1 MANARKIFS
10 LALILALHLFLLI
23 KTKFTLWPEMVVYP
37 YLANNNFKLYTDII
51 NPYPPLMTW
60 FLMMFSKMFGYE
72 PLPYLIF
79 TWIIIIFIDLL
90 IYKITKSLLATI
102 FFAFLSIPFGA
113 NGLWF
118 DLVQTP
124 FILVSTLYLMAFL
137 ENPKNTSNFYK
148 LSATLA
154 LVFFIKQLAVWLIIT
169 ALAIIF
175 LKLGKS
181 TKDVFLKNPAIL
193 APFII
198 LLALQIFIFARQE
211 SLADYF
217 FWVFAF
223 PILLASQM
231 PGYFDLPK
239 VSQSIVILALLI
251 PFFLL
256 TFKKNHKIQV
266 PISFAALSVL
276 FIFPRFDFF
285 HLIPSLAL
293 FSLAIP
299 RLIEELKS
307 KFFLVIFTVSFI
319 VVLIFAIRSYIKN
332 WGHEVRF
339 FEKEI
344 YQTAGILREINPPG
358 KPIYIQNGPD
368 QIFPIASLLPP
379 KPWADEFP
387 WYLELPNVQ
396 DRIVEGIKLNPP
408 RFIVFKPYELKEP
421 YEIGSY
427 RPLKIN
433 QFITTN
439 YQNFFQISDT
449 LWLKIKK

>member
-1 MANARKIFS
+1 
-10 LALILALHLFLLI
+10 
-23 KTKFTLWPEMVVYP
+23 MVVYP

-90 IYKITKSLLATI
+90 IYKITKSLFATI

-124 FILVSTLYLMAFL
+124 FILISVFYLMAFL
-137 ENPKNTSNFYK
+137 ENPKNTTNLYK
-148 LSATLA
+148 LSAALA
-154 LVFFIKQLAVWLIIT
+154 LVFFIKQLAVWLILA
-169 ALAIIF
+169 ALVFLF

-181 TKDVFLKNPAIL
+181 TKDIFLKNPAIL
-193 APFII
+193 GPFII
-198 LLALQIFIFARQE
+198 LLFLQIFIFSRLE

-223 PILLASQM
+223 PFFAASQM

-239 VSQSIVILALLI
+239 VSQSIVILSLLI

-293 FSLAIP
+293 FSLAVP
-299 RLIEELKS
+299 RLTEELKS

-319 VVLIFAIRSYIKN
+319 VVLIFATRSYIKN
-332 WGHEVRF
+332 WGHVVRF
-339 FEKEI
+339 FEPEI
-344 YQTAGILREINPPG
+344 YQTANILKEINPPG
-358 KPIYIQNGPD
+358 KSIYIQNGPD
-368 QIFPIASLLPP
+368 QILPISKLLPP
-379 KPWADEFP
+379 KPWVDEFP
-387 WYLELPNVQ
+387 WYLGIPNIQEKV
-396 DRIVEGIKLNPP
+396 VEGLKQEPP
-408 RFIVFKPYELKEP
+408 LFIVFKPYEPGGP

-427 RPLKIN
+427 RPDKIN

-439 YQNFFQISDT
+439 YQNFFQISGT